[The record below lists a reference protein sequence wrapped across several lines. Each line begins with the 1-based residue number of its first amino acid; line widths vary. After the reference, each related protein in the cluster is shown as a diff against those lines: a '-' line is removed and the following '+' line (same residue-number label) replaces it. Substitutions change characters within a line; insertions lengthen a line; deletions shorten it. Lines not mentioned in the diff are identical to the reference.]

1 MSNPT
6 LAQQA
11 NAVYQ
16 RLWAAYVAGQLDWPL
31 EDLGILNTAI
41 SELNKLEQ
49 QQ

>member
-1 MSNPT
+1 MSSAT

-11 NAVYQ
+11 DAVYQ

-31 EDLGILNTAI
+31 EDLGILATAI
-41 SELNKLEQ
+41 SQLNKLEQ

>member
-1 MSNPT
+1 VTT

-11 NAVYQ
+11 NAVYE

-31 EDLGILNTAI
+31 EDLGILAIAI

>member
-1 MSNPT
+1 MSSAA

-11 NAVYQ
+11 DAAYQ

-31 EDLGILNTAI
+31 EDLGILAIAI
-41 SELNKLEQ
+41 SQLNKLEQ